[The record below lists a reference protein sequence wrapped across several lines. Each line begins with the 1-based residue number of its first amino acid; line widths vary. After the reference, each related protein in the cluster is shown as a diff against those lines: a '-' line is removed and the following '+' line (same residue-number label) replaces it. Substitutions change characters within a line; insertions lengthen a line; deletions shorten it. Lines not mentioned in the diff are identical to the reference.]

1 MANKLFDELMQL
13 GHLLMQFYMYIEGA
27 NKLTMVMI
35 IIETDLLSSFSNNSW
50 RHWSDLDRF
59 MAQRKCIQWSTS

>member
-1 MANKLFDELMQL
+1 MKPILGYLNSISNSFSITWLMANKLFDELMQL

-35 IIETDLLSSFSNNSW
+35 IIETDLLSSFSNNS
-50 RHWSDLDRF
+50 
-59 MAQRKCIQWSTS
+59 

>member
-35 IIETDLLSSFSNNSW
+35 IIETDLLSSFSNS
-50 RHWSDLDRF
+50 S
-59 MAQRKCIQWSTS
+59 

>member
-1 MANKLFDELMQL
+1 VKPILGYLNSISNSCSITWLMANKLLDELMQL

-35 IIETDLLSSFSNNSW
+35 IIETDLLSSFSNNS
-50 RHWSDLDRF
+50 
-59 MAQRKCIQWSTS
+59 

>member
-1 MANKLFDELMQL
+1 MKPILGYLNSISNSFSITWLMANKLLDGLMQL

-35 IIETDLLSSFSNNSW
+35 IIETDLLSSFSNNS
-50 RHWSDLDRF
+50 
-59 MAQRKCIQWSTS
+59 